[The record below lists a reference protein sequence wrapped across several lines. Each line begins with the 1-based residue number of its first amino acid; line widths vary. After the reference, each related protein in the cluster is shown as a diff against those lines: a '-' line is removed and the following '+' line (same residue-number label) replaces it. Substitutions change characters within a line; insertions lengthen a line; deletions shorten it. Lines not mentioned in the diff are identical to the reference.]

1 MQFKINWNF
10 YIFSSVLLAGFMLTS
25 CKSSKEEQ
33 SYDPSAKATYETDE
47 FLEFYDRFAKDS
59 LFQLEHIVFPLE
71 GIKAPKDSTDVIRPD
86 FKWQKE
92 NWIIHKPFDDMGGTF
107 SRELMDIN
115 GIVIELIS
123 DNTGQFTMERRFG
136 NLSSG
141 WHLIYYREMGR
152 Y

>member
-1 MQFKINWNF
+1 MPFKSDTYSYLYCIILALLM
-10 YIFSSVLLAGFMLTS
+10 IFVG

-47 FLEFYDRFAKDS
+47 FLEFYERFAKDS